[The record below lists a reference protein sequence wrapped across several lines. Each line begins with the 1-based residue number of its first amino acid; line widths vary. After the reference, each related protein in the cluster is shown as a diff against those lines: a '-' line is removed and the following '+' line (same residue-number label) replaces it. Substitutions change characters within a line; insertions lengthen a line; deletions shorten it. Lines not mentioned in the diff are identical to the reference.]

1 MSEYNFNLV
10 RENYP
15 RNQRQLKNHSW
26 IDNRPIEQFSD
37 NLAIGA
43 KFFIPGNRLLTA
55 INTAIAIGQPLLV
68 TGEPG
73 TGKTQVAYYIA
84 YKLDLGDVLHHQV
97 KSTSKAQDL
106 LYSFDAI
113 RYYREAHV
121 KDTDKKSLEKKSYID
136 EGPLW
141 KAFVSPIPR
150 VVLIDEIDK
159 APRDFP
165 NDLLLELDQ
174 NKFNVPEL
182 GENATIENYNSNNRP
197 IVIITSNSERRL
209 PEPFLRRCIYHFI
222 RFDEKLL
229 EKAVNARERE
239 YPEMNKEFLR
249 MAISRFVE
257 LRKKPQLRK
266 KPGTSELLTWLRI
279 MAVASNTKPESLKG
293 DLSNLPYL
301 GALLKDRS
309 DLEEIGV
316 EQD

>member
-1 MSEYNFNLV
+1 MSEYDFDLV
-10 RENYP
+10 RESYP
-15 RNQRQLKNHSW
+15 RNQKQLKDHSW
-26 IDNRPIEQFSD
+26 IDNRPIEKYSD
-37 NLAIGA
+37 NLAEGA
-43 KFFIPGNRLLTA
+43 KFFVPGNRLLTA

-73 TGKTQVAYYIA
+73 TGKTQVAYYVA

-106 LYSFDAI
+106 LYTFDAI

-121 KDTDKKSLEKKSYID
+121 KDADQKSLEKESYID

-141 KAFVSPIPR
+141 KAFTSDVPK

-174 NKFNVPEL
+174 NKFGVPEL
-182 GENATIENYNSNNRP
+182 GESHTIENKNSNNRP

-222 RFDEKLL
+222 RFDEELL
-229 EKAVNARERE
+229 EKAVNAREKE
-239 YPEMNKEFLR
+239 YPEMSGEFLR
-249 MAISRFVE
+249 LAISRFVE

-279 MAVASNTKPESLKG
+279 MAVASNTEPETLKG
-293 DLSNLPYL
+293 DLSSLPYL

-309 DLEEIGV
+309 DLEEV
-316 EQD
+316 EQG